1 LIRLIAF
8 LADAATSSANTSNP
22 TGGAEPPGWAKA
34 LTSAGPLPILIV
46 GMVLIMLFMGR
57 SKKTQERKRED
68 MLKQLKRGDRIQTIG
83 GILGTVVRA
92 EETQVEVKVDESNN
106 TKMWFTRSAIH
117 RVVDEEKAEAKP

>member
-1 LIRLIAF
+1 LNRLIAF
-8 LADAATSSANTSNP
+8 LADAANSSANTPSP
-22 TGGAEPPGWAKA
+22 TSGGDAPGWAKA

-117 RVVDEEKAEAKP
+117 RVVDEEKAEAKS